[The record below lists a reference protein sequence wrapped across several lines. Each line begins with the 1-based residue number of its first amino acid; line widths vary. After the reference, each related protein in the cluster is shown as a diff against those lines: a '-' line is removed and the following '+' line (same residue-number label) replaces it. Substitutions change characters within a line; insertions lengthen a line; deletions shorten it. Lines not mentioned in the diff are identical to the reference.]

1 MQILED
7 CKLFSNFLITVL
19 DDGSSDNSRDII
31 NNIVSKYDHIRLVTS
46 NQPSGIMG
54 AVSKLISSTEN
65 KWIYV
70 TSGDGQYP
78 AVLLKSL
85 FEKFDE
91 LAWVHIVKRTN
102 KLYVYSILRFFVS
115 SLYRFFT
122 RVLSGYDSIDPGST
136 KLVRRQLF
144 EGTFYC
150 KHLAKDAELIIK
162 AQKKGQKIVIVNEN
176 FQQRSY
182 GKSSVK
188 LHLILETFIDSL
200 HLLKYRFKYFV
211 NADD

>member
-1 MQILED
+1 M
-7 CKLFSNFLITVL
+7 ITVL
-19 DDGSSDNSRDII
+19 DDGSTDNSRDII
-31 NNIVSKYDHIRLVTS
+31 NKVISKYTHIQLVTS

-54 AVSKLISSTEN
+54 AISLLVSSTGN

-91 LAWVHIVKRTN
+91 YAWVHIVKRTN
-102 KLYVYSILRFFVS
+102 KLYIYSILRFFVS
-115 SLYRFFT
+115 SFYRFYT
-122 RVLSGYDSIDPGST
+122 QLLSGYDSIDPGST
-136 KLVRRQLF
+136 KLVRRELF
-144 EGTFYC
+144 ESTFYC

-162 AQKKGQKIVIVNEN
+162 AQKKRQKIVIVNRN

-182 GKSSVK
+182 GKSSINFR
-188 LHLILETFIDSL
+188 LILETFVDSF
-200 HLLKYRFKYFV
+200 HLLKYRFKYFA
-211 NADD
+211 NSDD